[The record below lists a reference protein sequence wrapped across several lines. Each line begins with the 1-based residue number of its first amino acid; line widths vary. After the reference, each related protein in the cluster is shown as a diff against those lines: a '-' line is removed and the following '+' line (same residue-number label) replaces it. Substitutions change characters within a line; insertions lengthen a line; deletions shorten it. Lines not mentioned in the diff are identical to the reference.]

1 MLCTRGFSLLLAAA
15 SLVFAQD
22 SSHKQLT
29 ARELFYAA
37 SQPKAAT
44 PVKSSTPKSNPAP
57 RPVHTPPKPVEVAA
71 ATQTEH
77 RAPAA
82 SDAGVRIIPAAHQTA
97 EMPANG
103 ESPLGLR
110 INVLRYNS
118 DGTTTDVLPDTI
130 FHSGDRI
137 RLSVETNARG
147 HLYIANQ
154 GTSGTWKAMFPSSEI
169 EGGDNRVEAMRPTVV
184 PPGNHV
190 FTFDTTVGKENLF
203 VVFSRQPVTD
213 FEELVYQLGTKK
225 PASNTAPKSREDKQ
239 LIMASNIGDPAI
251 SRLRSAYG
259 RDLII
264 ETVNPSNPAPAG
276 AKPETAVYVV
286 NPSGSPDSR
295 VVADIKLVHQ

>member
-1 MLCTRGFSLLLAAA
+1 MLRTGGFSLLIAA
-15 SLVFAQD
+15 SLAFSQD

-37 SQPKAAT
+37 AQPKAST
-44 PVKSSTPKSNPAP
+44 PAKSSPAP
-57 RPVHTPPKPVEVAA
+57 KALPPARPVHTPPKPVEVSIARPSD
-71 ATQTEH
+71 QQ
-77 RAPAA
+77 PPVS
-82 SDAGVRIIPAAHQTA
+82 SDAGVKVIPAASHTA
-97 EMPANG
+97 PMPANG
-103 ESPLGLR
+103 ETPLGLR

-169 EGGDNRVEAMRPTVV
+169 EGGDNRVEAMKPTVV

-190 FTFDTTVGKENLF
+190 FTFDTTAGKESLF
-203 VVFSRQPVTD
+203 VVFSRQPVAD
-213 FEELVYQLGTKK
+213 FEELIYQLGNKKK
-225 PASNTAPKSREDKQ
+225 PAAAEPAPREDKQ
-239 LIMASNIGDPAI
+239 LIMANNIGDPAI
-251 SRLRSAYG
+251 SKLRSAYG

-295 VVADIKLVHQ
+295 VVADIELVHQ

>member
-1 MLCTRGFSLLLAAA
+1 MLPTRGLSLLFAAA
-15 SLVFAQD
+15 SLAFSQD
-22 SSHKQLT
+22 ASQKQLT

-37 SQPKAAT
+37 TQSKSPM
-44 PVKSSTPKSNPAP
+44 PVKPAAPKTTPSA
-57 RPVHTPPKPVEVAA
+57 RPVHTPPKPVEVAV
-71 ATQTEH
+71 TT
-77 RAPAA
+77 PADQQRPPA
-82 SDAGVRIIPAAHQTA
+82 SDAGVKIIPAVSQTA
-97 EMPANG
+97 PMPSNG
-103 ESPLGLR
+103 QAPLGLR

-137 RLSVETNARG
+137 RLNVETNARG

-154 GTSGTWKAMFPSSEI
+154 GTSGMWKAMFPSSEI
-169 EGGDNRVEAMRPTVV
+169 EGGDNRVDAMHPVVV

-190 FTFDTTVGKENLF
+190 FTFDSTAGKENLF
-203 VVFSRQPVTD
+203 VVFSRQPVAD
-213 FEELVYQLGTKK
+213 FEELIYKLGKK
-225 PASNTAPKSREDKQ
+225 TPAGAEPAPREDKQ
-239 LIMASNIGDPAI
+239 LIMAQNIGDPAI
-251 SRLRSAYG
+251 GRLRSAYS

-295 VVADIKLVHQ
+295 IVADIKLVHQ

>member
-1 MLCTRGFSLLLAAA
+1 MLRVGGFSLLFA
-15 SLVFAQD
+15 SLVLAQD

-37 SQPKAAT
+37 AQPKTAA
-44 PVKSSTPKSNPAP
+44 PAKSSPAP
-57 RPVHTPPKPVEVAA
+57 KAMPPARPVHTPPKPVEVAVA
-71 ATQTEH
+71 RPGDQQQ
-77 RAPAA
+77 A
-82 SDAGVRIIPAAHQTA
+82 SDAGVKVIPAASQTA
-97 EMPANG
+97 PMPANG
-103 ESPLGLR
+103 ETPLGLR

-169 EGGDNRVEAMRPTVV
+169 EGGDNRVESMKPTVV

-190 FTFDTTVGKENLF
+190 FTFDSTAGKENLF
-203 VVFSRQPVTD
+203 VVFSRQPVAD
-213 FEELVYQLGTKK
+213 FEELIYQLGSKKK
-225 PASNTAPKSREDKQ
+225 PAASEPAPREDKQ
-239 LIMASNIGDPAI
+239 LIMANNIGDPAI
-251 SRLRSAYG
+251 SKLRSAYA